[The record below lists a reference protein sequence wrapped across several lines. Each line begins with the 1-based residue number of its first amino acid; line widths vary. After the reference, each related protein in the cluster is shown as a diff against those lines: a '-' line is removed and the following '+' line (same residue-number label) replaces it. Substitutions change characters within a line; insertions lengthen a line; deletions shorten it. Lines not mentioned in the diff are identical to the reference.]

1 MLDKSQ
7 PITDMSDE
15 NNEDWKVNTVEPVLS
30 EDQKTQKEQEED
42 KREHKQKM
50 GSGYT
55 DDTIEFS

>member
-1 MLDKSQ
+1 
-7 PITDMSDE
+7 MSDE